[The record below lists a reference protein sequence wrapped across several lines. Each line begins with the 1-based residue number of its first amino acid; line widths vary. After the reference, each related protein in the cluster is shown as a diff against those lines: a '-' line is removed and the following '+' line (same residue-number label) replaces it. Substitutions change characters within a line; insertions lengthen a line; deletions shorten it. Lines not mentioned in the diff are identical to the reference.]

1 MASPACRKNP
11 SGFLPEG
18 DSHPHLFFCL
28 KSYNMFSSSGENMTH
43 NQTLYNMLDENEE
56 ILWSGKP
63 NLKCFI
69 LESIFNPLLPFA
81 VIWALFDGFFI
92 SMLFHKGGP
101 ATQTPFLPIVFIG
114 FFALHL
120 MPVWLYLGGVIF
132 SFLKHKHTE
141 FVVTNKGVYVSGGIF
156 TLTYEHKSFAE
167 LSQVTINRGVI
178 DQLLGVGDVF
188 FPTQQ
193 DDTSFSNRRNYRPS
207 GITICDIP
215 DYQEVYNLVKEELKQ
230 QH

>member
-1 MASPACRKNP
+1 MSNNAV
-11 SGFLPEG
+11 
-18 DSHPHLFFCL
+18 
-28 KSYNMFSSSGENMTH
+28 
-43 NQTLYNMLDENEE
+43 LYNMLDENEE

-92 SMLFHKGGP
+92 SMLFNKGGP

-120 MPVWLYLGGVIF
+120 MPVWIYLGGVFF
-132 SFLKHKHTE
+132 SILRHKHTE
-141 FVVTNKGVYVSGGIF
+141 FIITNKGVYASGGIF
-156 TLTYEHKSFAE
+156 TLTYEHKVFTE
-167 LSQVTINRGVI
+167 FSQVTINRGMI
-178 DQLLGVGDVF
+178 DRLLGVGDVF
-188 FPTQQ
+188 FSTQQ
-193 DDTSFSNRRNYRPS
+193 EDSFLPRHRNSKPS
-207 GITICDIP
+207 GITICDVP